1 MLAVQRYTVPMA
13 SSAHRLLQ
21 DVLALPENERLE
33 LASEIIAS
41 VDGPGDA
48 DWEQAWLAELDR
60 RVDAASARGDASAD
74 WTEARAR
81 ILKRLGRA

>member
-1 MLAVQRYTVPMA
+1 MSDAARKI
-13 SSAHRLLQ
+13 SK
-21 DVLALPENERLE
+21 DVLALPENERRE

-48 DWEQAWLAELDR
+48 DWDAVWLAELDR
-60 RVDAASARGDASAD
+60 RSEAAKGRGETGAD
-74 WTEARAR
+74 WTDVRAR